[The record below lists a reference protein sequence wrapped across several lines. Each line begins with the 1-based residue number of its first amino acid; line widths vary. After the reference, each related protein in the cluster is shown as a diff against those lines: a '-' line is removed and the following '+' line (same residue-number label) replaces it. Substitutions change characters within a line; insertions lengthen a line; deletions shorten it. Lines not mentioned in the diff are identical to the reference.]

1 MFRGLVQ
8 DLKFG
13 VRMLFKNPGFTAVAV
28 FTLALGIGAN
38 TAIFSVANAFLIK
51 PLPFSNLSRLAAV
64 CIGQKAPSAAADYF
78 DWKSQNHSFDDLAA
92 YQQSNVNLTGTAE
105 PERVFGA
112 RVTANFFDLLEVR
125 PSLGRTFVSGEDQ
138 PGHEQVALISYGL
151 WQRRFGAAPN
161 IVGQSVNLD
170 GRPFNIIGVTSA
182 DLNFP
187 APTDVWTP
195 LALTPLQKSDRAVR
209 NLKVFGRMKQGV
221 TLAQAQAEI
230 STISRQLEQA
240 YPATNKDRRSH
251 VMQLA
256 EFVEGTILIR
266 AMIILLAMVG
276 VVLLIVCAN
285 IANLQLA
292 RGGAR
297 KREIAVRAALG
308 ASRWRVVRMLL
319 AENILLALT
328 GGIASI
334 LFAGYCLGLLLRSM
348 PAEITRLIPGW
359 DRIALDGQ
367 ALAFTLGITLVSGIL
382 AGLMPAL
389 GISRPDLNESLK
401 ESSRGATAGGSR
413 QRLRSIFVV
422 AQIGVAMILLVLA
435 SLFVGGFRELLHSGD
450 QFDPDHVL
458 ILAVNLPQSRYA
470 DAPARARFY
479 RDALDRLGSIPGA
492 QSRAAF
498 TTFPISNNGTT
509 SDYFQI
515 EGTPAPDLQ
524 HGPWAITQAISPD
537 FTALFHIPMVAGRAL
552 TAEDHEG
559 AQPVALIS
567 QRLAERYWPQESALG
582 KRIRIGRPDS
592 SSPWLEIVG
601 VTGNVLFDWTDNLP
615 EAVIYRPVAQA
626 PAAETFFAIRGTGDP
641 NTFSKPA
648 AEQLAKID
656 PLLPA
661 FSVMSLSDAISE
673 QLSGNA
679 QIAGMVAILGM
690 IALVIAVVGVY
701 GIVAFAVAERMH
713 EFGIRMAM
721 GAERRH
727 IFALVIRRGALLAA
741 AGLGIGI
748 PSAIALARLTNSGLY
763 GSGPTNPLIFAGVA
777 AILAGA
783 ALAASYVP
791 ARRAT
796 KADPLEA
803 LRYE

>member
-1 MFRGLVQ
+1 MFRGVFQ
-8 DLKFG
+8 DLRFG
-13 VRMLFKNPGFTAVAV
+13 VRMLFKNPGFTAIAV
-28 FTLALGIGAN
+28 LTLALGIGAN
-38 TAIFSVANAFLIK
+38 TAIFSVANAFLIR
-51 PLPFSNLSRLAAV
+51 PLPFSNLNRLAAV
-64 CIGQKAPSAAADYF
+64 AIGQKAPAATADYF
-78 DWKSQNHSFDDLAA
+78 DWKAQNHSFDDLAA

-112 RVTANFFDLLEVR
+112 QVTANFFDLLEVK
-125 PSLGRTFVSGEDQ
+125 PSLGRTFVEGEDQ
-138 PGHEQVALISYGL
+138 LGHDQVALISYGL
-151 WQRRFGAAPN
+151 WQRRFGAASD
-161 IVGQSVNLD
+161 ILGQSVNLD
-170 GRPFNIIGVTSA
+170 GRPFNIIGVTPA

-319 AENILLALT
+319 AENVVLALS
-328 GGIASI
+328 GGMASM
-334 LFAGYCLGLLLRSM
+334 LFAGFCLNLLLRSM
-348 PAEITRLIPGW
+348 PADITRLIPGW
-359 DRIALDGQ
+359 DRIGLDSQ
-367 ALAFTLGITLVSGIL
+367 ALAFTLAIALVSGVL
-382 AGLMPAL
+382 AGSMPAL
-389 GISRPDLNESLK
+389 GTSRPDLNEALK
-401 ESSRGATAGGSR
+401 ESGRGATSGSSR
-413 QRLRSIFVV
+413 QLLRSIFVI
-422 AQIGVAMILLVLA
+422 AQICVAMVLLVLA

-450 QFDPDHVL
+450 PFDPDHVL
-458 ILAVNLPQSRYA
+458 ILAVNLPATRYA
-470 DAPARARFY
+470 DDPARARFY
-479 RDALDRLGSIPGA
+479 RDTLDRFAAIPGA
-492 QSRAAF
+492 QSVTAL
-498 TTFPISNNGTT
+498 TTFPLSNNGTVF
-509 SDYFQI
+509 DYFQM
-515 EGTPAPDLQ
+515 EGKPSPDLE
-524 HGPWAITQAISPD
+524 HSPWAVTQAISPD
-537 FTALFHIPMVAGRAL
+537 FTNTMHVPMAAGRAF
-552 TAEDHEG
+552 TTNDRQG
-559 AQPVALIS
+559 SQPVALVS
-567 QRLAERYWPQESALG
+567 QRLAERYWPHENVIG
-582 KRIRIGRPDS
+582 KRIKVGRPDS
-592 SSPWLEIVG
+592 SAPWLEIVG
-601 VTGNVLFDWTDNLP
+601 VTGDVLYDWTNTLP

-626 PAAETFFAIRGTGDP
+626 PAAESFFAIRTSGDP
-641 NTFSKPA
+641 NALSRPSA
-648 AEQLAKID
+648 AQLAKID

-661 FSVMSLSDAISE
+661 FSVMSLHDAISE
-673 QLSGNA
+673 QLAGNA

-701 GIVAFAVAERMH
+701 GIVAFAVAERIH
-713 EFGIRMAM
+713 EFGIRMAF

-727 IFALVIRRGALLAA
+727 IFGLVIRRGALLAA
-741 AGLGIGI
+741 AGLAIGI
-748 PSAIALARLTNSGLY
+748 PSAVAMARLTNSGLY
-763 GSGPTNPLIFAGVA
+763 GSGPMNPLIFV
-777 AILAGA
+777 GA
-783 ALAASYVP
+783 ALILAAAALLASFVP